1 MGGDFIIGAL
11 PGEFLLVREMHEE
24 LGTAVVDTFIGIG
37 DDIVKYRYLVKSF
50 PFKGRHRF
58 YLFLGAKSTVA

>member
-24 LGTAVVDTFIGIG
+24 LGVAVGDAFIRIR
-37 DDIVKYRYLVKSF
+37 DYVVKHRYLVESF
-50 PFKGRHRF
+50 PFIDRHGF
-58 YLFLGAKSTVA
+58 DLLLGAEGSTA